1 MKEEEAA
8 TETAEE
14 EAEEMT
20 SSSSFREAES
30 EERVEKTVSY
40 WRGEEGERRR

>member
-20 SSSSFREAES
+20 SLSLSSSFREAES
-30 EERVEKTVSY
+30 EEGV
-40 WRGEEGERRR
+40 